1 MLKLIV
7 QHSPKLLSFLCA
19 LQLRLTKPQWQ
30 HVMRIADA
38 LIVSETRH
46 KTIASLYRVIVEA
59 PDPSNGAD
67 SLRLSPW
74 TADDLRAPLR
84 HFIVTDLV
92 AYAHETDEW
101 TLYVSLD
108 DSLGAKDKGTRHLEA
123 VEYHHDHTKSQGKKK
138 PFYTNGAVHVEVRLE
153 LGVRSYAY
161 DWRLYLREKTVRR
174 LNKQRVPEQ
183 RLRFRKKTAL
193 AQEMLTELQQLL
205 PPGFQVYVLFDSW
218 YAANRLLKF
227 CRRQHWHVVCAIKSN
242 RKLDDQ
248 KLSQW
253 PQALQHQRYQRV
265 QLTATDQRSRTYLV
279 RTLQGKLTKLPF
291 AVCVLIS
298 KRHPRD
304 KHPKYFLCTDLT
316 LSAQQILPIYQKR
329 WPIEVDNFYVK
340 QQLGLADFRV
350 QSYEATEKWFA
361 VVFLALAFLQWRL
374 NHAPSKARLR
384 SAGRCRA
391 STSLRT
397 RAHLAGDGL
406 SGGGETDR
414 LSPRLTTFSVPTN
427 VREAKNARVQDHTS
441 HGRCRSPAHQRIRL
455 HQLDASPQVRR
466 RGTLL

>member
-7 QHSPKLLSFLCA
+7 QHSPHLLSFLCA

-30 HVMRIADA
+30 HVLRLADA

-67 SLRLSPW
+67 SLRISPW

-84 HFIVTDLV
+84 HFIVTDVV
-92 AYAHETDEW
+92 AYAQEANER

-123 VEYHHDHTKSQGKKK
+123 VEYHHDHTKSQGKKH
-138 PFYTNGAVHVEVRLE
+138 PAYTNGAVHVEVRLE
-153 LGVRSYAY
+153 LGTRSYAY

-183 RLRFRKKTAL
+183 RLHFRKKTTL
-193 AQEMLTELQQLL
+193 AQEMLRELQQLL
-205 PPGFQVYVLFDSW
+205 PPDLQVYVLFDSW
-218 YAANRLLKF
+218 YASNRLLKF

-248 KLSQW
+248 KLAQW

-265 QLTATDQRSRTYLV
+265 QLTATDQRPRTYLV

-291 AVCVLIS
+291 TVCVLIS
-298 KRHPRD
+298 KRHHRD
-304 KHPKYFLCTDLT
+304 KHPKYFLCTDLA

-340 QQLGLADFRV
+340 QHLGLADFRV

-361 VVFLALAFLQWRL
+361 IVFLALVFLQWRL
-374 NHAPSKARLR
+374 NHAPTKTHIHALADIIRQHRYEHAR
-384 SAGRCRA
+384 
-391 STSLRT
+391 
-397 RAHLAGDGL
+397 
-406 SGGGETDR
+406 
-414 LSPRLTTFSVPTN
+414 
-427 VREAKNARVQDHTS
+427 
-441 HGRCRSPAHQRIRL
+441 
-455 HQLDASPQVRR
+455 
-466 RGTLL
+466 TLLETACQEAAKLTDYLPVFKRFLCQPT

>member
-1 MLKLIV
+1 M
-7 QHSPKLLSFLCA
+7 
-19 LQLRLTKPQWQ
+19 RL
-30 HVMRIADA
+30 ADA

-67 SLRLSPW
+67 SLRISPW

-92 AYAHETDEW
+92 AYAQETDER

-123 VEYHHDHTKSQGKKK
+123 VDYHHDHTKSQGKKH
-138 PFYTNGAVHVEVRLE
+138 PAYTNGAVHVEVRLE
-153 LGVRSYAY
+153 LGARSYAY

-174 LNKQRVPEQ
+174 LNKHRVPAQ
-183 RLRFRKKTAL
+183 RLHFRKKTML

-205 PPGFQVYVLFDSW
+205 PPDLQVYVLFDSW
-218 YAANRLLKF
+218 YASNRLLKF
-227 CRRQHWHVVCAIKSN
+227 CRRQHWHVICAIKSN

-248 KLSQW
+248 PLAQW
-253 PQALQHQRYQRV
+253 PPALQHQRYQRV
-265 QLTATDQRSRTYLV
+265 PLTATDQRLRTYLV

-298 KRHPRD
+298 KRHHRD
-304 KHPKYFLCTDLT
+304 KHPKYFLCTDLA

-340 QQLGLADFRV
+340 QHLGLADFRV

-361 VVFLALAFLQWRL
+361 IVFLALVFLQWRL
-374 NHAPSKARLR
+374 NHAHTKTQIHALADVVRQHRYEHAR
-384 SAGRCRA
+384 
-391 STSLRT
+391 
-397 RAHLAGDGL
+397 
-406 SGGGETDR
+406 
-414 LSPRLTTFSVPTN
+414 
-427 VREAKNARVQDHTS
+427 
-441 HGRCRSPAHQRIRL
+441 
-455 HQLDASPQVRR
+455 
-466 RGTLL
+466 TLLETACQEAAKLTDYLPVFKRFLCQPT

>member
-1 MLKLIV
+1 LLKLIV
-7 QHSPKLLSFLCA
+7 QHSPTLLAFLCG
-19 LQLRLTKPQWQ
+19 LHLRLSKPQWQ
-30 HVMRIADA
+30 HVLRLADA

-46 KTIASLYRVIVEA
+46 KTIAGVYRLIVDA
-59 PDPSNGAD
+59 PDASNGAD
-67 SLRLSPW
+67 TLRISPW
-74 TADDLRAPLR
+74 TAEDLRAPIR

-92 AYAHETDEW
+92 AYAHQSDQW

-108 DSLGAKDKGTRHLEA
+108 DSLGEKDKGTRHLEA

-138 PFYTNGAVHVEVRLE
+138 PYYTNGTVHVEVRLE
-153 LGVRSYAY
+153 LGTRSYAY

-174 LNKQRVPEQ
+174 LNRDRAAAQ
-183 RLRFRKKTAL
+183 RLRFRKKTTL
-193 AQEMLTELQQLL
+193 AQEMLTELHRLL
-205 PPGFQVYVLFDSW
+205 PSGFQVYVLFDSW
-218 YAANRLLKF
+218 YAANRLLKC
-227 CRRQHWHVVCAIKSN
+227 CRRQGWHVVCAIKSN

-253 PQALQHQRYQRV
+253 PQTLQHQRYQRV

-291 AVCVLIS
+291 EVCVLIS
-298 KRHPRD
+298 KRHHRD
-304 KHPKYFLCTDLT
+304 KRPKYFLCTDLS

-374 NHAPSKARLR
+374 NHAPSKARWR
-384 SAGRCRA
+384 S
-391 STSLRT
+391 
-397 RAHLAGDGL
+397 LAD
-406 SGGGETDR
+406 
-414 LSPRLTTFSVPTN
+414 V
-427 VREAKNARVQDHTS
+427 VRQHRYEHAR
-441 HGRCRSPAHQRIRL
+441 
-455 HQLDASPQVRR
+455 
-466 RGTLL
+466 TLLETACQEAVKLTDYLPVLQRFLCQPT